1 MEPDETEEGAV
12 VEQRVPEEPETEE
25 ASLNMGDSVATT
37 PGFLTPMCWPREAP
51 YPAPEPEPSQYAP
64 PQVGALCDT
73 HPVAADMFSTTFLTE
88 QTVEN
93 DEEEPEPEP
102 EPDPEPEL
110 ETYTSTAAVY
120 QAITGF
126 HGSHEFLSWDADQV
140 ATWLREQVDYWIK
153 SSTTKFGP

>member
-1 MEPDETEEGAV
+1 MEPDEAEEGAV

-102 EPDPEPEL
+102 EPDPEPEP
-110 ETYTSTAAVY
+110 EPEPESKFAAVHG
-120 QAITGF
+120 QAT
-126 HGSHEFLSWDADQV
+126 LQQTLAAAV
-140 ATWLREQVDYWIK
+140 ATH
-153 SSTTKFGP
+153 T